1 MWPELSLGFHMV
13 RRWNTVLWVVGG
25 TGMVGDSA
33 DVRLGVDVARWFL
46 AFSTCSW
53 NVLSEQALHQRC
65 EAVGVET
72 AKQGVWKQP
81 VYKAHLDKGQLGG
94 TTQNR
99 GAPGK
104 DEGNSTARR

>member
-1 MWPELSLGFHMV
+1 
-13 RRWNTVLWVVGG
+13 
-25 TGMVGDSA
+25 MVGDSA
-33 DVRLGVDVARWFL
+33 GVGGWMGVVGLGVDVDVARWFL

-53 NVLSEQALHQRC
+53 NALSEQALHQRC
-65 EAVGVET
+65 ESVGVDT

-104 DEGNSTARR
+104 DEGNNIAQS

>member
-1 MWPELSLGFHMV
+1 MEHCIAGG
-13 RRWNTVLWVVGG
+13 GG
-25 TGMVGDSA
+25 TGMVDDNA
-33 DVRLGVDVARWFL
+33 DVRLGGGGEMVSSFQHLRL
-46 AFSTCSW
+46 ECT
-53 NVLSEQALHQRC
+53 SEQALHQRC
-65 EAVGVET
+65 EAVGVNT

-94 TTQNR
+94 TAQNR

>member
-1 MWPELSLGFHMV
+1 
-13 RRWNTVLWVVGG
+13 
-25 TGMVGDSA
+25 MVGECWCWGLDGGF
-33 DVRLGVDVARWFL
+33 RFRMDVARWFL

-53 NVLSEQALHQRC
+53 NALSEQALHQRG
-65 EAVGVET
+65 ESAGVDT

-104 DEGNSTARR
+104 DEGNNTARS

>member
-1 MWPELSLGFHMV
+1 M
-13 RRWNTVLWVVGG
+13 RVVGELG
-25 TGMVGDSA
+25 WWMTMLMLGWGGRVG
-33 DVRLGVDVARWFL
+33 VARWFL
-46 AFSTCSW
+46 AFSTCGW
-53 NVLSEQALHQRC
+53 NAHQSRPYIS
-65 EAVGVET
+65 VVRRLGVNT

-94 TTQNR
+94 TAQNR